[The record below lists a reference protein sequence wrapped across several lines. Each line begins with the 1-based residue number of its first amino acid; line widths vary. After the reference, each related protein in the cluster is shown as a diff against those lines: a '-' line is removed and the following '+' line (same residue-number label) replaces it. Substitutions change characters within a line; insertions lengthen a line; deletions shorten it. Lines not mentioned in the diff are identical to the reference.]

1 MELGGGHGRD
11 SPGGQAF
18 CSLGK
23 ACGGPSRSRRPPTR
37 SQRVGAGELLVAP
50 LRPRVG
56 LAPGAGGH
64 GPDRVAREGREV
76 ALEGGIDDLEYVN
89 GGPACCLHHPGDEA
103 GRIRAREMP
112 YPPQVVKGRG
122 DFKGDFKGI
131 SVH

>member
-76 ALEGGIDDLEYVN
+76 ALEGGIDDLEYVK
-89 GGPACCLHHPGDEA
+89 GCPPAVCTTQEMKQGESEPAKCRILH
-103 GRIRAREMP
+103 R
-112 YPPQVVKGRG
+112 
-122 DFKGDFKGI
+122 
-131 SVH
+131 S